1 LVSYEH
7 IILREEYIMKLRLDK
22 LVRSELEFL
31 KENCN
36 FTEDESNLFEL
47 IAKGYMDVQI
57 SYEMG
62 VCTSTVTKKKRVIR
76 RKIIDFLEV
85 FDMTAI
91 IYVDGKRV
99 SEDDVKNF
107 EIHIE
112 RVKEL
117 ISGKLTKGNE

>member
-1 LVSYEH
+1 
-7 IILREEYIMKLRLDK
+7 MKLRLDK
-22 LVRSELEFL
+22 LVRSDLELL

-36 FTEDESNLFEL
+36 FTEDESKLFEL
-47 IAKGYMDVQI
+47 IAKGYMDVQM

-85 FDMTAI
+85 FDMTAV

-117 ISGKLTKGNE
+117 ISGKLTKGDE